1 MKLLMGFIQP
11 FVSVVEGYWSASV
24 SGLST
29 FCHSVSE
36 RGPPDGQRGA
46 VNIATILMMSIGLI
60 FLAVG
65 FIMFPNVTDA
75 SAALLAYSYSANGTI
90 TDATYTGLTTTIGIF
105 PLLTLLGYV
114 AVAVISGFM
123 GVRIAQTEGS
133 TRLSVGG
140 FLMLGISLV
149 FVALGLYIFPVL
161 LDGVSSVVHGGGAGI
176 SASFTGLSSILLMVP
191 MLVLLAYMV
200 ATVITG
206 FFGIKMM
213 SDAD

>member
-1 MKLLMGFIQP
+1 MKLLMGLIQP
-11 FVSVVEGYWSASV
+11 IVSEVEGYWSASV

-36 RGPPDGQRGA
+36 RGPPERGA
-46 VNIATILMMSIGLI
+46 INIATILMMSIGLI
-60 FLAVG
+60 FLSVG

-75 SAALLAYSYSANGTI
+75 SAALLAYSYSANVAI